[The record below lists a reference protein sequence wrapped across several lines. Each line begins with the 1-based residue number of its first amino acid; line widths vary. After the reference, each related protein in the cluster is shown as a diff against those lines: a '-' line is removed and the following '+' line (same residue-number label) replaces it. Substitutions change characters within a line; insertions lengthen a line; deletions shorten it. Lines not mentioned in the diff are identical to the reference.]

1 MDLVNGDLGVI
12 ATVAPSVGSDTVV
25 HYYNPTNGDFIRAVT
40 YSQSNGGSSEAMA
53 FDGTTLWLL
62 ANSIDGYDPNGG
74 IPVRVMT
81 NPARGCEFEGTG
93 MGWEQA
99 TNSLMVACTSGNW
112 YRISIATGMVTA
124 SGNNGQG
131 MFGLKATNC

>member
-12 ATVAPSVGSDTVV
+12 AAVDFPVGSDTVV
-25 HYYNPTNGDFIRAVT
+25 NYYNPTNGDFIRAVT
-40 YSQSNGGSSEAMA
+40 YSQSSGGSSEAMA

-74 IPVRVMT
+74 IPVGVLT
-81 NPARGCEFEGTG
+81 NPATGCEFRGTG

-99 TNSLMVACTSGNW
+99 TNLLMVACNNGNW
-112 YRISIATGMVTA
+112 FRVSIATGMVTA
-124 SGNNGQG
+124 SGNNGQR